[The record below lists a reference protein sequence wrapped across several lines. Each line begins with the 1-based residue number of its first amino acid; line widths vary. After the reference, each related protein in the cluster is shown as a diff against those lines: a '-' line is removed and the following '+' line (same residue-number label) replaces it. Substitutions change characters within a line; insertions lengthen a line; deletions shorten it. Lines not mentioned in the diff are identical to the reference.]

1 LVSGADYS
9 AEYRV
14 VHRDGSEHWIQAQG
28 KTLVDRLGKPV
39 RMLGTAL
46 DITEKKLAEERFQRA
61 EAKYKVLFES
71 PLIGVIVGN
80 LDGITDAND
89 AYCTM
94 IGYTREEL
102 ASGEVRWQ
110 DITPSEHREVDCA
123 ALQEMLAAGS
133 CAPFEKEFF
142 HKDGGRVRV
151 LIGATLVSREPI
163 VWTGFALDISDTH
176 RAVQGLRHSEQLA
189 AAARMG
195 SALAH
200 EINNPLAALT
210 NLLYVMRSGPTSR
223 RDELVSS
230 AEDALDRV
238 NRITRQMIGIYSEA
252 ENIEEFKVSDVL
264 EDTLAAYMSQLH
276 SKNLF
281 LVKRVELGS
290 SRFSGVPADVRRLL
304 TSLVDNAVEH
314 APPGGSVK
322 IHVFTGREWRK
333 ERAEGLRIVVSDNG
347 PGIPKEGLHHLFQ
360 PFYSTKKTKATGL
373 GLWTSRNIVEKYR
386 GSLRV
391 RSSTNG
397 RKSGTCVSVFLRDTR
412 VLAHK
417 ELAG

>member
-28 KTLVDRLGKPV
+28 KTVVDKLGKPV

-46 DITEKKLAEERFQRA
+46 DITEKKRAEERFQTA
-61 EAKYKVLFES
+61 EAKYRALFDS
-71 PLIGVIVGN
+71 PLIGVIMGN

-102 ASGEVRWQ
+102 ASGAVRWQ
-110 DITPSEHREVDCA
+110 DITPSEYLEADFA
-123 ALQEMLAAGS
+123 ALQEMLATGS
-133 CAPFEKEFF
+133 CTPFEKEYF

-151 LIGATLVSREPI
+151 LLGATLVSREPI

-176 RAVQGLRHSEQLA
+176 RALQGLRHSEQLA

-210 NLLYVMRSGPTSR
+210 NLLYVMRSGPSSR

-264 EDTLAAYMSQLH
+264 EDTLAAYMSQLR

-290 SRFSGVPADVRRLL
+290 SRFRGVPADVRRLL

-314 APPGGSVK
+314 APPGSSVK
-322 IHVFTGREWRK
+322 IHIFSGHEWRN
-333 ERAEGLRIVVSDNG
+333 EHAEGLRIIVSDNG
-347 PGIPKEGLHHLFQ
+347 PGIPKEGLQHLFE

-391 RSSTNG
+391 RSRTNA
-397 RKSGTCVSVFLRDTR
+397 RKSGTCVSVFLRDSG
-412 VLAHK
+412 VLARK
-417 ELAG
+417 ESAA